1 MNIELSRT
9 EILRYLGSGKKSV
22 PAAWESVISG
32 MIDTIKTDIRAAR
45 YIFKIFDV
53 RFEGG
58 AVVLGGAAAGV
69 AVAGATG
76 GAGGSA
82 TSGAIGGCV
91 TGVTDG
97 GATSGTAFFDSSIV
111 NHLKGCK
118 GCAVLAATLGVEAD
132 NKIKLLQRVNMAD
145 AVIYDACANEYIE
158 KVCDACQAEI
168 ALKALEYGCGVN
180 YRFSPGYGDFKIEN
194 QRVLIGLLN
203 AEKRLGLHLS
213 ENNLL
218 IPQKSVTAI
227 IGFIDGSPGCVSSA
241 GAVCGARG
249 GAAVGGAILN
259 GAVGA
264 CAAATYGA
272 RGGAIIGDAAGGG
285 CEECNMKKS
294 CNYKKGE

>member
-9 EILRYLGSGKKSV
+9 EILRYLGSGKKFV
-22 PAAWESVISG
+22 PAAWEERISD
-32 MIDTIKTDIRAAR
+32 MIDTIEADIRAAR

-58 AVVLGGAAAGV
+58 AAVLLGAGGNNAAGGDV
-69 AVAGATG
+69 GGVSAAGGGATG
-76 GAGGSA
+76 G
-82 TSGAIGGCV
+82 TI
-91 TGVTDG
+91 DG
-97 GATSGTAFFDSSIV
+97 GTAFFDSSIV

-118 GCAVLAATLGVEAD
+118 MCAVLAATLGVEAD

-168 ALKALEYGCGVN
+168 VSKALEYGCGVN

-227 IGFIDGSPGCVSSA
+227 IGFVD
-241 GAVCGARG
+241 
-249 GAAVGGAILN
+249 AAEGKAS
-259 GAVGA
+259 
-264 CAAATYGA
+264 AAATYA
-272 RGGAIIGDAAGGG
+272 ANGGAVLSGAAASG
-285 CEECNMKKS
+285 CERCNMKKS
-294 CNYKKGE
+294 CNYRKRGVTAKTAANCRQKYF